1 MELAV
6 VSGKGGTG
14 KSSITAALAG
24 MKHNL
29 LLADCDVDA
38 ANLFLLF
45 RPEHTLEQEFNS
57 GYKAIIDKERCTN
70 CGICMDYCRFDAIH
84 LIEGEVQISELSCD
98 GCFLCSRVCPERAI
112 HMEPENKSR
121 LYAGNFRYG
130 KMVYGRLFPG
140 EENSGRLVDLVRQQ
154 AKETAR
160 DNKLDLILMDGPPGI
175 GCPVI
180 STITGVDKVLIVTE
194 SSMSGLHDLQR
205 IHDLCEHFS
214 LSQAVIINKYDLN
227 PEMTS
232 RIEQYCK
239 EQGLKLQA
247 KIPFD
252 HLMVEAMVQGQSIVE
267 YAPESP
273 AALCIKNSLEE
284 LI

>member
-14 KSSITAALAG
+14 KSSITAALAV
-24 MKHNL
+24 MKQKL

-38 ANLFLLF
+38 ANLYLLF
-45 RPEHTLEQEFNS
+45 QPEKTLEQVYVS
-57 GYKAIIDKERCTN
+57 GHTAIIDKDSCTN
-70 CGICMDYCRFDAIH
+70 CGLCMDYCRFDAIH
-84 LIEGEVQISELSCD
+84 RIEEEVQISGISCE
-98 GCFLCSRVCPERAI
+98 GCFLCSRICPEQAI
-112 HMEPENKSR
+112 RMEPEDRSR

-140 EENSGRLVDLVRQQ
+140 EENSGRLVNLVRQQ
-154 AKETAR
+154 ARDIAR
-160 DNKLDLILMDGPPGI
+160 KNELDLILLDGPPGI

-194 SSMSGLHDLQR
+194 PSVSGLHDLQR
-205 IHDLCEHFS
+205 IHELCRHFG
-214 LSQAVIINKYDLN
+214 LSQTVVINKYDLN
-227 PEMTS
+227 PDMCTE
-232 RIEQYCK
+232 IERYCR

-252 HLMVEAMVQGQSIVE
+252 PQIVEAMVKGQSILE

-273 AALCIKNSLEE
+273 AALCIKNHLEE
-284 LI
+284 LL

>member
-14 KSSITAALAG
+14 KSSITAALAV
-24 MKHNL
+24 MKQKL

-38 ANLFLLF
+38 ANLYLLF
-45 RPEHTLEQEFNS
+45 QPEKTLEQVYVS
-57 GYKAIIDKERCTN
+57 GHTAIIDKDSCTN
-70 CGICMDYCRFDAIH
+70 CGLCMDYCRFDAIH
-84 LIEGEVQISELSCD
+84 LTEEEVQISGISCE
-98 GCFLCSRVCPERAI
+98 GCFLCSRICPEQAI
-112 HMEPENKSR
+112 RMEPEDRSR

-140 EENSGRLVDLVRQQ
+140 EENSGRLVNLVRQQ
-154 AKETAR
+154 ARDIAR
-160 DNKLDLILMDGPPGI
+160 KNELDLILLDGPPGI

-194 SSMSGLHDLQR
+194 PSVSGLHDLQR
-205 IHDLCEHFS
+205 IHELCRHFG
-214 LSQAVIINKYDLN
+214 LSQTVVINKHDLN
-227 PEMTS
+227 PDMCTE
-232 RIEQYCK
+232 IERYCR

-252 HLMVEAMVQGQSIVE
+252 PQMVEAMVKGQSILE

-273 AALCIKNSLEE
+273 AALCIKNHLEE
-284 LI
+284 LL

>member
-14 KSSITAALAG
+14 KSSITAALAV
-24 MKHNL
+24 MKQKL

-38 ANLFLLF
+38 ANLYLLF
-45 RPEHTLEQEFNS
+45 QPEKTLEQVYVS
-57 GYKAIIDKERCTN
+57 GHTAIIDKDSCTN
-70 CGICMDYCRFDAIH
+70 CGLCMDYCRFDAIH
-84 LIEGEVQISELSCD
+84 RIEGEVQISGISCE
-98 GCFLCSRVCPERAI
+98 GCFLCSRICPEQAI
-112 HMEPENKSR
+112 RMEPEDRSR

-140 EENSGRLVDLVRQQ
+140 EENSGRLVNLVRQQ
-154 AKETAR
+154 ARDIAR
-160 DNKLDLILMDGPPGI
+160 ENELDLILLDGPPGI

-194 SSMSGLHDLQR
+194 PSVSGLHDLQR
-205 IHDLCEHFS
+205 IHELCRHFG
-214 LSQAVIINKYDLN
+214 LSQTVVINKYDLN
-227 PEMTS
+227 PDMCTE
-232 RIEQYCK
+232 IERYCR

-247 KIPFD
+247 EIPFD
-252 HLMVEAMVQGQSIVE
+252 PQMVEAMVKGQSILE

-273 AALCIKNSLEE
+273 AALCIKNHLEE
-284 LI
+284 LL

>member
-14 KSSITAALAG
+14 KSSITAALAV
-24 MKHNL
+24 MKQKL

-38 ANLFLLF
+38 ANLYLLF
-45 RPEHTLEQEFNS
+45 QPEKTLEQVYVS
-57 GYKAIIDKERCTN
+57 GHTAIIDKDSCTN
-70 CGICMDYCRFDAIH
+70 CGLCMDYCRFDAIH
-84 LIEGEVQISELSCD
+84 LMEGDVQISGISCE
-98 GCFLCSRVCPERAI
+98 GCFLCSRICPEQAI
-112 HMEPENKSR
+112 RMEPEDRSR

-140 EENSGRLVDLVRQQ
+140 EENSGRLVNLVRQQ
-154 AKETAR
+154 ARDIAR
-160 DNKLDLILMDGPPGI
+160 KNELDLILLDGPPGI

-194 SSMSGLHDLQR
+194 PSVSGLHDLQR
-205 IHDLCEHFS
+205 IHELCRHFG
-214 LSQAVIINKYDLN
+214 LSQTVVINKYDLN
-227 PEMTS
+227 PDMCTE
-232 RIEQYCK
+232 IERYCR

-252 HLMVEAMVQGQSIVE
+252 PQIVEAMVKGQSILE

-273 AALCIKNSLEE
+273 AALCIKNHLEE
-284 LI
+284 LL

>member
-14 KSSITAALAG
+14 KSSITAALAV
-24 MKHNL
+24 MKQKL

-38 ANLFLLF
+38 ANLYLLF
-45 RPEHTLEQEFNS
+45 QPEKTLEQVYVS
-57 GYKAIIDKERCTN
+57 GHTAIIDKDSCTN
-70 CGICMDYCRFDAIH
+70 CGLCMDYCRFDAIH
-84 LIEGEVQISELSCD
+84 RIEGEVQISGISCE
-98 GCFLCSRVCPERAI
+98 GCFLCSRICPEQAI
-112 HMEPENKSR
+112 RMEPEDRSR

-140 EENSGRLVDLVRQQ
+140 EENSGRLVNLVRQQ
-154 AKETAR
+154 ARDIAR
-160 DNKLDLILMDGPPGI
+160 KNELDLILLDGPPGI

-194 SSMSGLHDLQR
+194 PSVSGLHDLQR
-205 IHDLCEHFS
+205 IHELCRHFG
-214 LSQAVIINKYDLN
+214 LSQTVVINKYDLN
-227 PEMTS
+227 PDMCTE
-232 RIEQYCK
+232 IERYCR

-252 HLMVEAMVQGQSIVE
+252 PQMVEAMVKGQSILE

-273 AALCIKNSLEE
+273 AALCIKNHLEE
-284 LI
+284 LL